1 MSYTSSAAATPSLL
15 SVATA
20 PLTCS
25 EGDCMIAS
33 SSIVFWFAGKIAK
46 KKKTTRFVMS
56 VRMSVH
62 MEQLS
67 SHWRDFHEVRCF
79 RIFRKSVEKIE
90 ISLKSDENN
99 AYFTKAV
106 KDIKT
111 LILYSINFFPK
122 IVAFMLMWTN
132 MVKPDRPQMIIKHK
146 ARKI

>member
-1 MSYTSSAAATPSLL
+1 
-15 SVATA
+15 
-20 PLTCS
+20 
-25 EGDCMIAS
+25 
-33 SSIVFWFAGKIAK
+33 
-46 KKKTTRFVMS
+46 MS

-67 SHWRDFHEVRCF
+67 SHWRDFHEVWCF

-111 LILYSINFFPK
+111 LILYSINFSENRGVYVNVDK
-122 IVAFMLMWTN
+122 YG
-132 MVKPDRPQMIIKHK
+132 K
-146 ARKI
+146 ARQTTNDNKTQSREDWICMPDTDTHF